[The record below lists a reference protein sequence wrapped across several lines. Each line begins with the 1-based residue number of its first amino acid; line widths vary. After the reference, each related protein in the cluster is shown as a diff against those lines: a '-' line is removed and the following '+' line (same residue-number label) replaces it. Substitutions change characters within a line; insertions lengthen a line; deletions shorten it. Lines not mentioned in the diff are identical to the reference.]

1 MGYHGDSYSFKGKS
15 QRLAQFLTF
24 INMCEVYGVT
34 ATRKRFLMGVL
45 GVKVKENKSCPICK
59 DVVALCDDCNM
70 CWDCCSNIKCDYTS
84 TGPSSINGY
93 LSTFF
98 GAAVGHGM
106 VEKVRLGRTVVYKR
120 GPNADKWQ
128 KGEY

>member
-1 MGYHGDSYSFKGKS
+1 MSYHGDSYSFKGRS

-24 INMCEVYGVT
+24 IDKCEEYGVT
-34 ATRKRFLMGVL
+34 ATRKRFILGVL
-45 GVKVKENKSCPICK
+45 GVKVATYTICPVCSDKQLLCNKCG
-59 DVVALCDDCNM
+59 M
-70 CWDCCSNIKCDYTS
+70 CWECCSNINCEYQV
-84 TGPSSINGY
+84 GAASINGY

-106 VEKVRLGRTVVYKR
+106 IEKVRLGRTVVYKR